1 MNRHFNILSQATAPT
16 GTFLT
21 RWKSAVEEAAK
32 SQSIHKQQL
41 SDSMADTQKLTNTGS
56 SSIAVDDEDA
66 VGMLEEE
73 AARQSI
79 ALPDDDLREEQSPMN
94 DDEEHFSERSTST
107 DKGEDE
113 SDGDTTAI

>member
-1 MNRHFNILSQATAPT
+1 MQD
-16 GTFLT
+16 
-21 RWKSAVEEAAK
+21 WKSAVAQVAQ
-32 SQSIHKQQL
+32 SQISMKQQL
-41 SDSMADTQKLTNTGS
+41 SDSMAETQKLSDTRDPQKCSQQKEKPS
-56 SSIAVDDEDA
+56 SSSQARDDEDT

-79 ALPDDDLREEQSPMN
+79 ALPDDDLREEQSPGN
-94 DDEEHFSERSTST
+94 DDAEHFSERSTSA